1 LPFGEL
7 YINIIIAYNHTEE
20 DCMKKITT
28 EEISTAVEKLCIDS
42 NYYLNSDI
50 IKNLECGLAV
60 EESNTGKEVLKQ
72 LLENATIAREEKMAI
87 CQDTGMAVI
96 FIDIGQEVTIING
109 NLTDAINEGV
119 RNGYQKG
126 YLRKS
131 VVSDPI
137 LRQNTGD
144 NTPAVIHY
152 NITDGDKLKITV
164 APKGFGS
171 ENMSSLKMLKPSDG
185 LEGVKKFILE
195 TVSNAGPNP
204 CPPIVV
210 GVGIG
215 GTMEKAAFLAKKA
228 LLRPVDECSPL
239 PHIKELE
246 EEMLAN
252 INKLGIGPAGLGG
265 KVTALGLNI
274 EVFPT
279 HIAGLPVAV
288 NISCH
293 ATRHA
298 EIYL

>member
-1 LPFGEL
+1 LPFEEL

-50 IKNLECGLAV
+50 IKNLESGLAV

-152 NITDGDKLKITV
+152 NIINGDKLKITV

-185 LEGVKKFILE
+185 LDGVKKFILE

-228 LLRPVDECSPL
+228 LLRPVNECSTL